1 MFIPKRMCIV
11 CRQMKEKDELVRIV
25 KNSASEIFVDKTFKA
40 QGRGAYICKDASCR
54 EKLVKTRALDRA
66 FRCTVSSQCLENIM
80 KELI

>member
-11 CRQMKEKDELVRIV
+11 CRQMKTKDELVRIV
-25 KNSASEIFVDKTFKA
+25 KNNASEIFVDKTFKA
-40 QGRGAYICKDASCR
+40 QGRGAYICKNDTCR

-66 FRCTVSSQCLENIM
+66 FKCTVGNECLENLM